1 MKRAPMRVDFVS
13 DLTCPWCA
21 IGLQSLEQAI
31 VRVADAVTVELHLQP
46 FELNPGI
53 AAAGEPIAD
62 YAARKYGASA
72 AELAQR
78 QALIRE
84 RGAQAGLALAAR
96 THVYNTFDGH
106 RLLHWAGLEGRGLAL
121 KKALLAAYHCRG
133 ENLASSAV
141 LQAAA
146 AEVGLDTERARAVL
160 AQGLYESEVSASAGR
175 WQQLGIQSV
184 PSVVIQG
191 RYLIQGGQPAEAFER
206 ALRRLADLGFAGAR
220 VDADQSLQA
229 EQR

>member
-1 MKRAPMRVDFVS
+1 MRAPLRVDFVS

-31 VRVADAVTVELHLQP
+31 ARVADAVTVELRLQP

-53 AAAGEPIAD
+53 AADGEPIAD

-72 AELAQR
+72 AELARR

-84 RGAQAGLALAAR
+84 RGAQAGLALATR

-106 RLLHWAGLEGRGLAL
+106 RLLHWAGLQGRGLAL
-121 KKALLAAYHCRG
+121 KKALLVAYHCRG
-133 ENLASSAV
+133 ENLAASAV
-141 LQAAA
+141 LLTAA

-160 AQGLYESEVSASAGR
+160 AQGLYAGEVSASAGH

-184 PSVVIQG
+184 PSVVLQG
-191 RYLIQGGQPAEAFER
+191 RHLIQGGQPAEAFER
-206 ALRRLADLGFAGAR
+206 ALRRLAELDLAGTR
-220 VDADQSLQA
+220 VDADQSPQA
-229 EQR
+229 ALR